1 MKNISFIKSSLNGYR
16 EIKSYRGL
24 NLKINILD
32 ERSKDA
38 DIIEISRDLGRVY
51 LTKENDMWTSSIW
64 ETGKG
69 FARYILK
76 KNRVNYSLEVEF
88 LSREKG
94 ESIIDAEAHKIKAE
108 AESVIS
114 WCDPKDENEKS
125 GRYWINAYHGAGVYR
140 LIVLDGKIKGS
151 IYGGFHDCNRSLN
164 TVVAG
169 YLSFKRAIEEIIEE
183 KLGTDKFQ
191 MLKAD
196 GSGTSFFLRNP
207 EDKKFLKTKEYEV
220 PSAQGGMHQNI
231 EIV

>member
-1 MKNISFIKSSLNGYR
+1 MKTNLQAITNQSSSEVIKILETNNFYYEVKVNTDGTLLITYAGES
-16 EIKSYRGL
+16 KSIDNAGL
-24 NLKINILD
+24 LIHSMGGIDQVLA
-32 ERSKDA
+32 RCKDYML
-38 DIIEISRDLGRVY
+38 E
-51 LTKENDMWTSSIW
+51 EW
-64 ETGKG
+64 ETK
-69 FARYILK
+69 LK
-76 KNRVNYSLEVEF
+76 TEQ
-88 LSREKG
+88 EKLKADRKAA
-94 ESIIDAEAHKIKAE
+94 SIIDAEAHKIKAE

-140 LIVLDGKIKGS
+140 LIVLDGKIKGA

-169 YLSFKRAIEEIIEE
+169 DLAFKRAIEEIIKE

-191 MLKAD
+191 LLKAE

-207 EDKKFLKTKEYEV
+207 DDKKFLKTKEYEV
-220 PSAQGGMHQNI
+220 PSAQGGMHLNI